1 VQRRRDAAKIR
12 KSFRY
17 GKAAAWRLGVF
28 FLSERNRRMRFV
40 EMGFKGGAV
49 SRDVTSRRVGPR
61 KGEACSPMLDSTST
75 AVH

>member
-1 VQRRRDAAKIR
+1 MQRRRDAAKM
-12 KSFRY
+12 
-17 GKAAAWRLGVF
+17 AAWRLGGLAFF

-40 EMGFKGGAV
+40 EMGFNGRPL